1 MHAFSW
7 ACAWNGQIIFVGYA
21 CALVHDGLICG
32 HLLLDSDVLGG
43 GKERVGLSFERN
55 NWSFHFLTLIL
66 IYIK

>member
-7 ACAWNGQIIFVGYA
+7 ACAWNGQIIFVGCA

-43 GKERVGLSFERN
+43 GKGEWDFLLSAIIGHSTF
-55 NWSFHFLTLIL
+55 
-66 IYIK
+66 